1 MNNYNKIF
9 FRRGLL
15 SRNFINY
22 LLAGVVISFALNN
35 QARGEEDIVDQGEI
49 EVIGVTP
56 MHGVGLPENKIP
68 YNIQSATGEDL
79 KRSQTLDI
87 SDFMN
92 RNLGS
97 VSVNESQE
105 NPLQPDIQYRGF
117 TASPLLGL
125 PQGLAVY
132 QNSVRVNE
140 VLGDTVNWDLIPE
153 SSIASINLIGGA
165 NPLFGLN
172 TLGGAISITTKNGFT
187 NPGHS
192 AELSGGSFGRI
203 ITTAESGGNNGTMGY
218 YATINYFDEDG
229 WRDFSP
235 SDAVNFFTSVSY
247 RSGVDTSLD
256 LNFNYSDTNLTGNGP
271 IPAELLNSDRKSV
284 FTFPDITENTLM
296 FIDLEGQHWLSE
308 MVQLSG
314 NVFYR
319 DSDADYFNGN
329 ESVFEDCAES
339 GGPAG
344 LLCEE
349 GDTTPV
355 TDQLGNTISSTNADT
370 SPRDAINNI
379 DARKQLG
386 YGGSLQIT
394 FLQPLFDRDNQLIA
408 GSDYSQGSASFLSSA
423 EVASL
428 NSNRSTSGS
437 GIFVPDEGTYID
449 THTRSWSVFLT
460 DTLSVTDQLDLTFSA
475 RYNNTAIDI
484 SDQGGQSLLTVPR
497 PELNGEHNF
506 DRINPAVGATYAFLP
521 DLSGY
526 VSYSESS
533 RAPTPIELA
542 CADPDAP
549 CTLPNAFLAD
559 PPLDQV
565 VTTSWEGGFRGVYK
579 GAIWHVGGFRALNS
593 NDILFIS
600 TGGATGNQGFFSNV
614 GETLRTGMELELAGS
629 WQQFD
634 WSVNYSYLEAT
645 YETAYL
651 AASPFHPQADVN
663 GDIQVTPGDHIPG
676 IPAHTLKIGGGYPLT
691 NKLRIDIDLL
701 YNSGVYLR
709 GDEANLLDTTDG
721 YATVNVRGLY
731 QFNKTFSIFARIN
744 NLFDT
749 DYETFGVLGEAD
761 AVPGFE
767 SFTDP
772 RFLSPGAPVSG
783 FIGIRLD
790 I

>member
-1 MNNYNKIF
+1 MSSNSLK
-9 FRRGLL
+9 
-15 SRNFINY
+15 Y
-22 LLAGVVISFALNN
+22 LCAGFVISTTLYSQV
-35 QARGEEDIVDQGEI
+35 QAQEDIVDQGEI

-56 MHGVGLPENKIP
+56 MHGVGLPEYKIP
-68 YNIQSATGEDL
+68 YNIQSATSEDL
-79 KRSQTLDI
+79 ERSQSFDI
-87 SDFMN
+87 ADFMN
-92 RNLGS
+92 RNMGS

-117 TASPLLGL
+117 SASPLLGL

-140 VLGDTVNWDLIPE
+140 VLGDTINWDLIPE

-172 TLGGAISITTKNGFT
+172 TLGGALSITTKNGFT
-187 NPGHS
+187 DPGNNL
-192 AELSGGSFGRI
+192 EVYGGSFGRVV
-203 ITTAESGGNNGTMGY
+203 TTAESGGNNGALGY

-229 WRDFSP
+229 WRDYSP
-235 SDAVNFFTSVSY
+235 SDALNFFTSLGY
-247 RSGVDTSLD
+247 RNGVDTKID

-271 IPAELLNSDRKSV
+271 IPVELLNRDRKSV

-296 FIDLEGQHWLSE
+296 FIDLEGEHWLSD

-329 ESVFEDCAES
+329 ESVFEDCSES

-349 GDTTPV
+349 GEMTPV
-355 TDQLGNTISSTNADT
+355 TDQNGNMISSTNADT
-370 SPRDAINNI
+370 SPRNAINNI
-379 DARKQLG
+379 DTRNQLG
-386 YGGSLQIT
+386 YGGSLQVT
-394 FLQPLFDRDNQLIA
+394 FLQQLFDHDNQLIA
-408 GSDYSQGSASFLSSA
+408 GSAYNQGSASFLSSA
-423 EVASL
+423 EIASL
-428 NSNRSTSGS
+428 NPNRSTSGT
-437 GIFVPDEGTYID
+437 GIYVPGEGTFID
-449 THTRSWSVFLT
+449 THTRNWSLFFT
-460 DTLSVTDQLDLTFSA
+460 DTLSVTDKLDFTVSA
-475 RYNNTAIDI
+475 RYNNTDIDI
-484 SDQGGQSLLTVPR
+484 SDEGGHSQLTVPR
-497 PELNGEHNF
+497 PELNGKHNY
-506 DRINPAVGATYAFLP
+506 DRINPAVGVTYAFMP
-521 DLSGY
+521 GLSSY
-526 VSYSESS
+526 ASYSESS

-565 VTTSWEGGFRGVYK
+565 ITTSWEGGFRGVYK
-579 GAIWHVGGFRALNS
+579 GTKWHVGGFRALNS

-600 TGGATGNQGFFSNV
+600 TGGATGNQGYFSNV
-614 GETLRTGMELELAGS
+614 GKTLRLGMELALAGS
-629 WQQFD
+629 WRKLD
-634 WSVNYSYLEAT
+634 WSVNYNYLEAT
-645 YETAYL
+645 YETAFL
-651 AASPFHPQADVN
+651 SASPNHPQADVN
-663 GDIQVTPGDHIPG
+663 GDIHVTPGDRIPG
-676 IPAHTLKIGGGYPLT
+676 IPAHTLKIGAGYQLT
-691 NKLRIDIDLL
+691 NKLRLDSDLL

-721 YATVNVRGLY
+721 YVTVNIRGVY
-731 QFNKTFSIFARIN
+731 QLNNICSFFARIN

-749 DYETFGVLGEAD
+749 DYETFGLLGESD

-767 SFTDP
+767 SFTNP
-772 RFLSPGAPVSG
+772 RFLSPGAPISG
-783 FIGIRLD
+783 FIGIRLE

>member
-1 MNNYNKIF
+1 MN
-9 FRRGLL
+9 R
-15 SRNFINY
+15 SSQAY
-22 LLAGVVISFALNN
+22 LLAGTVILVSICSQVRA
-35 QARGEEDIVDQGEI
+35 EEEIINQGEI

-68 YNIQSATGEDL
+68 YNIQSASSKDL
-79 KRSQTLDI
+79 ERSQTLDI

-92 RNLGS
+92 RHLGS

-125 PQGLAVY
+125 PQGLAIY

-187 NPGHS
+187 HPGHS
-192 AELSGGSFGRI
+192 LELSGGSFGRI
-203 ITTAESGGNNGTMGY
+203 MTTAETGGNNGTLGY
-218 YATINYFDEDG
+218 YATVNYFDEDG
-229 WRDFSP
+229 WRDSSP
-235 SDAVNFFTSVSY
+235 SNAVNFFTSLGY
-247 RSGVDTSLD
+247 RSGLDTRLD
-256 LNFNYSDTNLTGNGP
+256 LNFNYSDTSLTGNGP
-271 IPAELLNSDRKSV
+271 IPVELLDQDRESV
-284 FTFPDITENTLM
+284 FTFPDITDNTLM
-296 FIDLEGQHWLSE
+296 FVDLEGEHWLTD

-314 NVFYR
+314 NVYYR

-329 ESVFEDCAES
+329 ESVFEDCSES
-339 GGPAG
+339 LGPAG

-349 GDTTPV
+349 GDDTPIE
-355 TDQLGNTISSTNADT
+355 DQNGVTISSTNADT

-379 DARKQLG
+379 DTRDQLG
-386 YGGSLQIT
+386 YGGSLQAT
-394 FLQPLFDRDNQLIA
+394 FLQRLFDRNNQLIA
-408 GSDYSQGSASFLSSA
+408 GFAYSQGSASFLSTA
-423 EVASL
+423 EIASL
-428 NSNRSTSGS
+428 NPDRSTSGT
-437 GIFVPDEGTYID
+437 GLFVPEEGTFID
-449 THTRSWSVFLT
+449 TDTRNWSIFLT
-460 DTLSVTDQLDLTFSA
+460 DTLSITDKLDLTVSA
-475 RYNNTAIDI
+475 RYNNTGIEI
-484 SDQGGQSLLTVPR
+484 SDQGGKSEFSVPR
-497 PELNGEHNF
+497 AELNGQHNY
-506 DRINPAVGATYAFLP
+506 DRINPAVGITYAFMP
-521 DLSGY
+521 ALSGY

-565 VTTSWEGGFRGVYK
+565 VTTSWEGGFRGLYK
-579 GAIWHVGGFRALNS
+579 GTEWHVGGFRALNS
-593 NDILFIS
+593 SDILFIS

-614 GETLRTGMELELAGS
+614 GETLRMGMELGLYGT
-629 WQQFD
+629 WRKFD
-634 WSVNYSYLEAT
+634 WSVNYNYIEAT
-645 YETAYL
+645 FETPFL
-651 AASPFHPQADVN
+651 AASPFHPQADSN
-663 GDIQVTPGDHIPG
+663 GDIQVIAGDRIPG
-676 IPAHTLKIGGGYPLT
+676 IPAHTLKVGGGYQFT
-691 NKLRIDIDLL
+691 DKLRLDADLL

-721 YATVNVRGLY
+721 YATVNVRGVY
-731 QFNKTFSIFARIN
+731 RFNKTFSIFARVN
-744 NLFDT
+744 NLLNT
-749 DYETFGVLGEAD
+749 DYETFGLLGESD
-761 AVPGFE
+761 SVPGFE

-772 RFLSPGAPVSG
+772 RFLSPGAPISG
-783 FIGIRLD
+783 FVGIRME

>member
-1 MNNYNKIF
+1 M
-9 FRRGLL
+9 
-15 SRNFINY
+15 SRNTTKY
-22 LLAGVVISFALNN
+22 LLAGIVISFILYSRA
-35 QARGEEDIVDQGEI
+35 QAEADIIDQGEI

-68 YNIQSATGEDL
+68 YNIQSATSEDL

-92 RNLGS
+92 RHLGS

-125 PQGLAVY
+125 PQGLAIY

-203 ITTAESGGNNGTMGY
+203 MTTAETGGNNGTLGY
-218 YATINYFDEDG
+218 YATVNYFDEDG

-235 SDAVNFFTSVSY
+235 SNAVNFFTSIGY
-247 RSGVDTSLD
+247 RSGLDTRFD
-256 LNFNYSDTNLTGNGP
+256 LNFNYSDTSLTGNGP
-271 IPAELLNSDRKSV
+271 IPAELLNRDRESV

-296 FIDLEGQHWLSE
+296 FIDLEGEHWLSD

-329 ESVFEDCAES
+329 ESVFEDC
-339 GGPAG
+339 GG

-349 GDTTPV
+349 GEIIPV
-355 TDQLGNTISSTNADT
+355 TDQDGNTISSTNADA

-379 DARKQLG
+379 DTRKQLG
-386 YGGSLQIT
+386 YGGSLQVT
-394 FLQPLFDRDNQLIA
+394 FLQQLFDHDNQLIA
-408 GSDYSQGSASFLSSA
+408 GFAYSEGSASFLATA
-423 EVASL
+423 EVGSL
-428 NSNRSTSGS
+428 NPDRSTSGT
-437 GIFVPDEGTYID
+437 GLFVPDEGTFID
-449 THTRSWSVFLT
+449 TDSRNWSIFLT
-460 DTLSVTDQLDLTFSA
+460 DTLTITDKLDLTVSA
-475 RYNNTAIDI
+475 RYNNTAIEI
-484 SDQGGQSLLTVPR
+484 SDQGGQSPLSIAR
-497 PELNGEHNF
+497 PELNGKHNF
-506 DRINPAVGATYAFLP
+506 DRINPAVGATYTFLP
-521 DLSGY
+521 GLSGY

-565 VTTSWEGGFRGVYK
+565 VTTSWEGGFRGLYK
-579 GAIWHVGGFRALNS
+579 GTEWHVGGFRALNS
-593 NDILFIS
+593 SDILFIS
-600 TGGATGNQGFFSNV
+600 TGGATGNQGYFSNV
-614 GETLRTGMELELAGS
+614 GETQRLGMELGLAGS
-629 WQQFD
+629 WQMLD
-634 WSVNYSYLEAT
+634 WFVNYNYIEAT
-645 YETAYL
+645 YKSPFL
-651 AASPFHPQADVN
+651 AASPFHPQADIN
-663 GDIQVTPGDHIPG
+663 GDIQVTPGDRIPG
-676 IPAHTLKIGGGYPLT
+676 IPAHTLKIGGGYQLT
-691 NKLRIDIDLL
+691 NKLRVDTDLL

-721 YATVNVRGLY
+721 YATVNVRGVY
-731 QFNKTFSIFARIN
+731 QFNKSFSIFARIN

-749 DYETFGVLGEAD
+749 EYETFGLLGESD
-761 AVPGFE
+761 SVPGFE

-772 RFLSPGAPVSG
+772 RFLSPGAPISG
-783 FIGIRLD
+783 FIGIRLE